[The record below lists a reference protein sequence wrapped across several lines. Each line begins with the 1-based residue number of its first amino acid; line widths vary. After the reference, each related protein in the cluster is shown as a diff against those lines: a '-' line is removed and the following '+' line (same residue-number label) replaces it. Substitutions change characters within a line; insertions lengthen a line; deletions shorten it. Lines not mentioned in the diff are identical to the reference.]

1 MARVSKS
8 FSLNQRLSAYRNKFD
23 KPFRIEKSFVDLEE
37 MSENYPHG
45 LIPLQ
50 DIADGVKLF
59 ISDQIE
65 NPVGHQFE
73 EYNLPTAVYADV
85 PKDKVVEHPLFQRN
99 KVPTNVGKII
109 SNWFDSCAKPG
120 QGVRLPAK
128 YGSLVLN
135 ADSGHTNTARI
146 IRGDITLPFEVTDI
160 PDQGDFES
168 TLELAIRVA
177 GEIFLSIN
185 NKVVRKPN
193 QFDIFRIA
201 VVQGQQP
208 QASQAEIFKE
218 LGFKVKH
225 NGTEAGCIHNLNEI
239 TNLWKLDGNEDEEG
253 TYLKRA
259 LAWWK
264 RTYPNEAV
272 DGCLTASFGL
282 LMKKQNE
289 RRPWSRKEED
299 QLGKLLTA
307 RWKFGVH
314 AQLAL
319 KAAYTE
325 ATEGEGAHEN
335 NYQVMYGMAHLYNST
350 YPAKSIIVPKSIN
363 FGTMEN
369 V

>member
-8 FSLNQRLSAYRNKFD
+8 FSFNQRLSAYKNKFN

-37 MSENYPHG
+37 MSENYSHG
-45 LIPLQ
+45 LIPLV

-59 ISDQIE
+59 VSDQIA
-65 NPVGHQFE
+65 NPLGHKFE
-73 EYNLPTAVYADV
+73 EYNLPSPVYADV
-85 PKDKVVEHPLFQRN
+85 PKDKVREHPLFQRN

-109 SNWFDSCAKPG
+109 SIWFDSCAKPG
-120 QGVRLPAK
+120 QGVRLPKK

-146 IRGDITLPFEVTDI
+146 IRGDSTLPFEVTDI

-185 NKVVRKPN
+185 NKAVRRPN
-193 QFDIFRIA
+193 QFDLFRIA
-201 VVQGQQP
+201 AYQGEYP
-208 QASQAEIFKE
+208 QANQAEIFKE

-225 NGTEAGCIHNLNEI
+225 NGTEAGCVHNLNEI
-239 TNLWKLDGNEDEEG
+239 TNLWKLDEDKDEEG
-253 TYLKRA
+253 THLRRA

-282 LMKKQNE
+282 LMKKQNAV
-289 RRPWSRKEED
+289 RPWSKKEED
-299 QLGKLLTA
+299 QLGKLLVD
-307 RWKFGVH
+307 RWKFGEE
-314 AQLAL
+314 AQLTL
-319 KAAYTE
+319 KKEYTN
-325 ATEGEGAHEN
+325 ATDGEGAHEN
-335 NYQVMYGMAHLYNST
+335 NVQVMYGMAHLYNSV
-350 YPAKSIIVPKSIN
+350 YSGKSIKVPKSIN
-363 FGTMEN
+363 FGTMEK

>member
-8 FSLNQRLSAYRNKFD
+8 FSFNQRLSAYRNKFD

-37 MSENYPHG
+37 MSENYSHG
-45 LIPLQ
+45 LIPLV

-59 ISDQIE
+59 VADQLA
-65 NPVGHQFE
+65 NPVGHKFE
-73 EYNLPTAVYADV
+73 GFDLPEPVYADV
-85 PKDKVVEHPLFQRN
+85 SKDKVFEHPLFQRN

-109 SNWFDSCAKPG
+109 DMWFGSCAKPG
-120 QGVRLPAK
+120 QGVRLPEI
-128 YGSLVLN
+128 YGSLVLS

-146 IRGDITLPFEVTDI
+146 ILGEETLPFEVTDI

-168 TLELAIRVA
+168 TLDLAIRVA

-185 NKVVRKPN
+185 NKVVRRPN
-193 QFDIFRIA
+193 QFDLFRIA
-201 VVQGQQP
+201 AFQGESP
-208 QASQAEIFKE
+208 QVNQAEIFKE

-239 TNLWKLDGNEDEEG
+239 TNLWKLDSNDDEEG

-259 LAWWK
+259 LSWWK

-282 LMKKQNE
+282 LMKEQNKI
-289 RRPWSRKEED
+289 RQWGRKEED

-307 RWKFGVH
+307 RWKFGEQ

-319 KAAYTE
+319 KNAYTT
-325 ATEGEGAHEN
+325 ATGGEGYHEN
-335 NYQVMYGMAHLYNST
+335 NVQVMYGMAQLYNSV
-350 YPAKSIIVPKSIN
+350 YPAKSIKVPKSIN
-363 FGTMEN
+363 FGAMEK